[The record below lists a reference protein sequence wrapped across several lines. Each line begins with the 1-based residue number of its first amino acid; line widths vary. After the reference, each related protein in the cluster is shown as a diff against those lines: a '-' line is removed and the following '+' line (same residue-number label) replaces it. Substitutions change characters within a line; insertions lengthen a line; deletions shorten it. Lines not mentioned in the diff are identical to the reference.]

1 MGQNHWNT
9 LLNWASIDTNINRCK
24 KFLFLLFQAY
34 IADFMNDPQFKNRNL
49 LSRKRRRKIIVLIN
63 FVMYASKCIYS
74 DLGQ

>member
-24 KFLFLLFQAY
+24 KSLFLFQEY

-49 LSRKRRRKIIVLIN
+49 LSRK
-63 FVMYASKCIYS
+63 
-74 DLGQ
+74 